1 VSRFAALARRF
12 GLAAPPPRVRTERE
26 IAAHAF
32 DAAWYLEVNR
42 DVAEAGDDPLDHFL
56 AFGWREGRRPVPE
69 FSPRDYLAAFPEAAD
84 SGVNPFVH
92 WLTSGR
98 PKVFAPEPPEGFRA
112 GILARLAPVEA
123 RIAAATGA
131 ELDLAAPAVLAD
143 AFARAPG
150 RLRQVHVTVSHDDFT
165 ANVGGLQAAIRREAD
180 RLARD
185 GRDHLHLYP
194 AEAWPVVREPGEA
207 GAMGV
212 VLNGRRL
219 GLHAPQVVAERLAAA
234 AEGPSAG
241 RSLAVHS
248 LLGHTAD
255 EVADVAAA
263 LGLAAGVFWLHDFA
277 SLCAGFHL
285 LRNDV
290 ADCAAPPPGSDA
302 CGICVYGPWRARHR
316 GQHARLFERLA
327 LTVAAP
333 SRATLD
339 LWRRSTDL
347 PAAGEAVLPH
357 AMLVPKGPAPVPR
370 GRRPFRLAYA
380 GLPVAHKGWPVF
392 TALAAGLA
400 RDPRYELVHLGVRAD
415 PDVPVRFRRVAA
427 GPSRPLAMRDAL
439 AEEAA
444 DAVLVWPLCRETFS
458 FVAYEAAAAGG
469 AVITGPDSGNV
480 QAFVRE
486 TGHGRVF
493 GSEAA
498 LAAAFAAGDI
508 LDLARAQ
515 RRPMLYDLA
524 FSALSLDLPPSAT
537 A

>member
-1 VSRFAALARRF
+1 MSPFAALARRF
-12 GLAAPPPRVRTERE
+12 GLVAPLPRVRTERE
-26 IAAHAF
+26 IAERAF
-32 DAAWYLEVNR
+32 DAAYYLEVNT
-42 DVAEAGDDPLDHFL
+42 DVAAAGDDPLEHFL
-56 AFGWREGRRPVPE
+56 AFGWQEGRRPIPD
-69 FSPRDYLAAFPEAAD
+69 FSPRDYLLAFPEAAD

-98 PKVFAPEPPEGFRA
+98 PGVFVPEPPEGFRA
-112 GILARLAPVEA
+112 ELLARLTSVED

-131 ELDLAAPAVLAD
+131 AIPLAPPGDLAPALGQ
-143 AFARAPG
+143 ARG
-150 RLRQVHVTVSHDDFT
+150 GLRDVHVTVSHDDFT
-165 ANVGGLQAAIRREAD
+165 AHVGGLQTAVRREAE

-194 AEAWPVVREPGEA
+194 AEAWPVVREPGDP
-207 GAMGV
+207 GALGV
-212 VLNGRRL
+212 VLNGRGL
-219 GLHAPQVVAERLAAA
+219 GFHAAA
-234 AEGPSAG
+234 TVADALARAASGPAG
-241 RSLAVHS
+241 RRSLAVHS
-248 LLGHTAD
+248 LLGHAAD
-255 EVADVAAA
+255 EIADIAAA
-263 LGLAAGVFWLHDFA
+263 LGLAEGVFWLHDFA

-290 ADCAAPPPGSDA
+290 ADCAAPPPGSAA
-302 CGICVYGPWRARHR
+302 CGICVYGAWRARHLE
-316 GQHARLFERLA
+316 QHARLFERLA

-333 SRATLD
+333 SKATLE
-339 LWRRSTDL
+339 LWRSRTGL
-347 PAAGEAVLPH
+347 PAAAEAVLPH
-357 AMLVPKGPAPVPR
+357 ATLVPKGPAPVPR

-392 TALAAGLA
+392 TALAARLA
-400 RDPRYELVHLGVRAD
+400 RDPRYELVHLGVRRD
-415 PDVPVRFRRVAA
+415 PDLPVRFREVAA

-458 FVAYEAAAAGG
+458 FVAYEAVAAGC

-486 TGHGRVF
+486 GGHGRVL
-493 GSEAA
+493 EDEDA
-498 LAAAFAAGDI
+498 LAQAFLGGDI
-508 LDLARAQ
+508 LDLARAA

-524 FSALSLDLPPSAT
+524 FSALSLDLPTRPA